1 MKWYGAKAE
10 VDVVVFGAYKK
21 PKGEI

>member
-21 PKGEI
+21 TKGKI